1 MANEPIVYLRRA
13 NLTADPSLGTTNSG
27 RNYLRLRLASNTSH
41 KDENGQWQNDQA
53 FFWSATLWDEE
64 QINLYRQLHKGDTVA
79 VRGNYREE
87 QGTNQNNEPVTY
99 RNLDW
104 AEVALLHAPKSR
116 QGGGQPQAGST
127 AWQRGQAYAQN
138 SPQNTQNGASHANWG
153 NTGTSAGYDGFGGG
167 EDAF

>member
-1 MANEPIVYLRRA
+1 MANEPVVYLRRA

-99 RNLDW
+99 WNLDW
-104 AEVALLHAPKSR
+104 AEVSLLHAPKNR
-116 QGGGQPQAGST
+116 QQPSQPQSGND
-127 AWQRGQAYAQN
+127 AWQRGQAY
-138 SPQNTQNGASHANWG
+138 SQNTQQNAQNTAPHANWS
-153 NTGTSAGYDGFGGG
+153 NTGTNTGYDGFGGG